1 MASKGRVLVVED
13 NQDIREMM
21 AECLGDSCTVSVAQ
35 DGTQAL
41 EMLTSQEFDAIVV
54 DQELPGLSGT
64 SLIGELRDRGIHV
77 PTLMVS
83 GAPNARRLAHEAH
96 TDLMLKPFDVDRL
109 EAKVEALLHETPST
123 ERFTTLASAAPSCRE
138 SRFPHPEHH

>member
-1 MASKGRVLVVED
+1 MKGRVLLVED
-13 NQDIREMM
+13 DQDIREMM
-21 AECLGDSCTVSVAQ
+21 AECLRDSCTVSVAQ

-41 EMLTSQEFDAIVV
+41 QMLTRQEFDAIVL

-83 GAPNARRLAHEAH
+83 AAPNAWRLAQEAR
-96 TDLMLKPFDVDRL
+96 TDFISKPFDVDQL
-109 EAKVEALLHETPST
+109 EARVEALFHETPT
-123 ERFTTLASAAPSCRE
+123 TAHFTTLASAAPSCRAF
-138 SRFPHPEHH
+138 RFPDPEHR